1 MIAHIANNAMYAPP
15 AKAGTH
21 LGSSRQVTKK
31 KRSDNTQRRKRD
43 RKADYTPDFAPSSRR
58 VSTAETLRYRLPE
71 CLVNFLMARTIRL
84 RSFGC
89 QDEIIST
96 WAMVMR

>member
-1 MIAHIANNAMYAPP
+1 
-15 AKAGTH
+15 

-58 VSTAETLRYRLPE
+58 VSTAETLRYPLLSPFAHHAGQALE
-71 CLVNFLMARTIRL
+71 FGFLQRATATQNPAGDKEK
-84 RSFGC
+84 S
-89 QDEIIST
+89 
-96 WAMVMR
+96 V